1 MKQKRIKDQGKSTLK
16 NPSKTENLKCVGH
29 NSFQWDSVIFFL
41 IWQFIYQ
48 KKKNIFFSTNFNFF
62 LFIQW
67 KSFHEFSFWSFEKNR
82 HKKNN
87 KNHGEIQ
94 LLHLH

>member
-1 MKQKRIKDQGKSTLK
+1 MRQKKIEDHGKSTLK
-16 NPSKTENLKCVGH
+16 NPSKTEDLKCVGD
-29 NSFQWDSVIFFL
+29 NSFQWNSVIFFFWHL
-41 IWQFIYQ
+41 IYQ
-48 KKKNIFFSTNFNFF
+48 KKIFLFPTNFNFF

-67 KSFHEFSFWSFEKNR
+67 KSFHEFSFLSFKENR
-82 HKKNN
+82 RKKNN